1 VSARTFA
8 IFIAVLGVVGLLG
21 FGLASQ
27 GTATLQPGDRM
38 PEVELERLGSEG
50 MGSIADHRGQWVLVN
65 VWASWC
71 NPCRDEAPALR
82 RFYERYRGQG
92 FVILGIDTQDRTDDA
107 LEFVEEFGLDYPHLR
122 DGSGNFARGELGT
135 TGVPET
141 FLVDRDGNLV
151 MHFPGVVDEE
161 YLENEVA
168 PLIEGDS

>member
-8 IFIAVLGVVGLLG
+8 IFVGVLAVIGLLG

-38 PEVELERLGSEG
+38 PDAELERLGAEG
-50 MGSIADHRGQWVLVN
+50 TGSIADYRGNWVLVN

-71 NPCRDEAPALR
+71 NPCRDEAPDLR
-82 RFYERYRGQG
+82 RFYERYRDQG
-92 FVILGIDTQDRTDDA
+92 FVMLGIDTQDGTDDA
-107 LEFVEEFGLDYPHLR
+107 LEFVDEFGLDYPHLR
-122 DGSGNFARGELGT
+122 DGSGSFARGELGT

-141 FLVDRDGNLV
+141 FLADPDGNLV
-151 MHFPGVVDEE
+151 KHFPGVIDEE

-168 PLIEGDS
+168 PLIEGGS